1 MKAYQIISL
10 MIFGLLAAC
19 ATVSPD
25 VELPTVDERAITAV
39 IQGIVSAYNARD
51 LEAQLAAYAVDAKI
65 ESLLAR
71 GAMLSRDRYAALRRG
86 WTTRGQVFLRSVAVR
101 VLSDDTALATA
112 LFRLI
117 DGSENILGRR
127 SYRFTRRDGQWLVVE
142 ARFVGPIPW
151 EPK

>member
-1 MKAYQIISL
+1 MKAHQLISL
-10 MIFGLLAAC
+10 MICGLLAAC
-19 ATVSPD
+19 ATVGPD

-51 LEAQLAAYAVDAKI
+51 LEAQLAAYAADAKI
-65 ESLLAR
+65 EPLLAR
-71 GAMLSRDRYAALRRG
+71 GAMVSRDHYAALRRG
-86 WTTRGQVFLRSVAVR
+86 WTTRGQLYLRSVAVR
-101 VLSDDTALATA
+101 IRSDDEAQATA

-117 DGSENILGRR
+117 DGSEHILGRR
-127 SYRFTRRDGQWLVVE
+127 SYRFARRNGQWLVVE

>member
-1 MKAYQIISL
+1 MKAHQLISL
-10 MIFGLLAAC
+10 MICGLLTAC
-19 ATVSPD
+19 ATASLD
-25 VELPTVDERAITAV
+25 VESSTGDERAITAV

-51 LEAQLAAYAVDAKI
+51 LDAQLAAYAADAKI

-71 GAMLSRDRYAALRRG
+71 GAMVSRDRYAALRRG

-101 VLSDDTALATA
+101 MRSDDVAQATA

-117 DGSENILGRR
+117 DGNEHILGRR
-127 SYRFTRRDGQWLVVE
+127 AYRLARRDGRWLVVE

-151 EPK
+151 ERK

>member
-1 MKAYQIISL
+1 
-10 MIFGLLAAC
+10 
-19 ATVSPD
+19 
-25 VELPTVDERAITAV
+25 
-39 IQGIVSAYNARD
+39 
-51 LEAQLAAYAVDAKI
+51 
-65 ESLLAR
+65 
-71 GAMLSRDRYAALRRG
+71 MLSRDRYAALRRA

-101 VLSDDTALATA
+101 VLSDDTAQATA